1 MPIKDLEFIGFIGG
15 QESSESLT
23 PQGPI
28 VNTDFIKSFA
38 RAQEYGGFD
47 KALLAVSSASP
58 DSFAL
63 AAYAAAET
71 ERLGLLV
78 AQRPGF
84 IAPTMAARQLATL
97 DQLSNGRVSV
107 NVITGGDGGDLQ
119 RDGDFLAHDERYART
134 DEYLDIVRNTWTR
147 NEAWSYEGKHYKVE
161 DNLTLV
167 KPVQQPQI
175 PIYFSGAS
183 EAAVRVAAKHA
194 DVYMMWGE
202 PVADIRARVADV
214 RRAATAFGRERQIRF
229 SLSLRPII
237 GATEEEA
244 WARADRILA
253 AARARLPAAQ
263 GVRRSFGQ
271 SSNVGS
277 DRLVEVA
284 QRGRV
289 QDKRLWTEIAALTGA
304 AGNSTALVGT
314 AEQVTEALI
323 DYWEA
328 GVSTFLFRGF
338 DPLQDAVLYGQYLL
352 PKVREQI
359 AAHEARKLQLA
370 A

>member
-1 MPIKDLEFIGFIGG
+1 MSIQDLEFIGFIGA
-15 QESSESLT
+15 QEGSESLA
-23 PQGPI
+23 PRGPG
-28 VNTDFIKSFA
+28 VNTDFIKAFA

-63 AAYAAAET
+63 AAYAAAIT
-71 ERLGLLV
+71 DKLGLLV

-97 DQLSNGRVSV
+97 DQLSHGRAAI

-119 RDGDFLAHDERYART
+119 RDGDFLDHDARYART
-134 DEYLDIVRNTWTR
+134 DEYLDIVRKTWT
-147 NEAWSYEGKHYKVE
+147 ESAPFSHAGTHYQVQ

-167 KPVQQPQI
+167 KPVQQPYL

-183 EAAVRVAAKHA
+183 PAAVQVAAKHA

-202 PVADIRARVADV
+202 PVADIRARVANV
-214 RRAATAFGRERQIRF
+214 REVAASVPRARPIRF
-229 SLSLRPII
+229 SISLRPIVA
-237 GATEEEA
+237 ATEAEA

-253 AARARLPAAQ
+253 AAKARQAALQ
-263 GVRRSFGQ
+263 GVRRGFGQ
-271 SSNVGS
+271 NSNVGS
-277 DRLVEVA
+277 DRLVAVA
-284 QRGRV
+284 GRGKV

-314 AEQVTEALI
+314 ADQVAEAI
-323 DYWEA
+323 QDYWDA

-338 DPLQDAVLYGQYLL
+338 DPLIDAAIYGQELL
-352 PKVREQI
+352 PAIRERL
-359 AAHEARKLQLA
+359 AAHEARRTQRA